1 LPFPSF
7 PPFLSLHSSPSPDL
21 RDLSVPVLVVKAGLS
36 SWIEEEVPNMCEE
49 DDWCEKI
56 RINMRA
62 RRWGEGEKILITFL
76 PNDKSESLLQRRHVI
91 PNSSVEDPHRI

>member
-1 LPFPSF
+1 LPFPPF

-21 RDLSVPVLVVKAGLS
+21 RALSVPVLVVKADNLGLS
-36 SWIEEEVPNMCEE
+36 SWIEEEVPDVCEE

-62 RRWGEGEKILITFL
+62 SRRWGEGEKILIT
-76 PNDKSESLLQRRHVI
+76 I
-91 PNSSVEDPHRI
+91 PTK